1 MSLTLLLVDFS
12 QIELIEEGTPR
23 KLRVYYKH
31 LDSGEEGSVE
41 CNTVSILL
49 VWPFDFC

>member
-1 MSLTLLLVDFS
+1 MDFS

-31 LDSGEEGSVE
+31 LDNGEEGSVE